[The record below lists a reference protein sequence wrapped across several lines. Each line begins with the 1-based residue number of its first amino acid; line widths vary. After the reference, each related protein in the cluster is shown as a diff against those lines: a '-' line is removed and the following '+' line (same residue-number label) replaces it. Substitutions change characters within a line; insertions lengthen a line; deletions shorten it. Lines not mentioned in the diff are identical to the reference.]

1 MEKYIYANFNLNL
14 SLLDFQGDITKL
26 LDLTNIEEWDG
37 EVIKEREEKIRQA
50 ALVLAGQCIARLF
63 YNLSQSEL
71 GNQTAITQTKGWWH
85 PKTQKH
91 DYRKREI
98 LTIGNVLMTLKL
110 LSVVKR
116 TEKIKEKN
124 KSRNQGFY
132 PFLKWLGMSE
142 GLTPLVWSTIAQYGA
157 LFLFV

>member
-1 MEKYIYANFNLNL
+1 MEKYIDANFNLNL
-14 SLLDFQGDITKL
+14 SLLDFQEHITKL

-50 ALVLAGQCIARLF
+50 ALVLAGQCIAILF

-91 DYRKREI
+91 D
-98 LTIGNVLMTLKL
+98 
-110 LSVVKR
+110 
-116 TEKIKEKN
+116 
-124 KSRNQGFY
+124 
-132 PFLKWLGMSE
+132 
-142 GLTPLVWSTIAQYGA
+142 
-157 LFLFV
+157 